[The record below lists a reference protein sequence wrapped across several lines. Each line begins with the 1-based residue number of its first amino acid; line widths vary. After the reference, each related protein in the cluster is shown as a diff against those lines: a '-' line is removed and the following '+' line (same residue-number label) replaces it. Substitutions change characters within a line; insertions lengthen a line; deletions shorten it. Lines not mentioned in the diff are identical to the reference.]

1 MNRVRHTCSLPFT
14 GCARSTG
21 CTRTSR
27 RDHRVAT
34 FFDVATFFE
43 PGRIQ
48 NCAGSR
54 TLKGNRGLDS
64 NLTGD
69 PAVLLPAEGRPFNSA
84 TDIAASQASG
94 RDQFAPG
101 SESVRG
107 GRASSTRWFVKA
119 S

>member
-1 MNRVRHTCSLPFT
+1 M
-14 GCARSTG
+14 
-21 CTRTSR
+21 
-27 RDHRVAT
+27 AT
-34 FFDVATFFE
+34 FFEVATFFE
-43 PGRIQ
+43 PGRIE
-48 NCAGSR
+48 NFTGSR
-54 TLKGNRGLDS
+54 NSKRNRGLDN

-84 TDIAASQASG
+84 IEIAASQASG

-107 GRASSTRWFVKA
+107 GRASSTRWFVKD